1 MKNILIISY
10 YFPPMSEIGGIR
22 LYGLAKYLQE
32 FGWTPIVL
40 TTKLPGKLDSSFKII
55 QVPSIDVV
63 ALLKKCFKLN
73 PDKSLNAQFNLHP
86 EKNKS
91 SIVDLFSFI
100 PNEIITYPDN
110 YIGWSNFAIAAGSE
124 IIQSENID
132 AILSSSLPI
141 TTHLIAKDLSEKYH
155 IPWIADF
162 RDLWTQNHYYHH
174 SQIRKFFET
183 HLEVKTIKRVSAITT
198 VSEPLAQKLSEL
210 HKNKM
215 IYSIPNGFDPDQI
228 NQNTRLSNKINISY
242 TGHLY
247 KGKRDPEP
255 LFRVIKILLD
265 EKMLDPEFIQL
276 NFYGRNEN
284 WLKHDVIKYNLD
296 DIISIH
302 GPISREES
310 IQKQRESQILLLL
323 TWNDP
328 SERGVYTG
336 KLFDYLAARRP
347 ILSLGYTDGG
357 VVKELLNQTKAG
369 VHCAT
374 EEELRHYLIQAYRE
388 YKELGAVQYHGI
400 EKEIMKYSHVEMAR
414 KFAEVLEMVVREK

>member
-32 FGWTPIVL
+32 FGWAPIVL

-63 ALLKKCFKLN
+63 ALWEKYLKHN
-73 PDKSLNAQFNLHP
+73 PDKSLNTQFNLHP

-91 SIVDLFSFI
+91 SIVDLFVFI
-100 PNEIITYPDN
+100 SNEIITYPDGC
-110 YIGWSNFAIAAGSE
+110 IGWYNFAISAGSK
-124 IIQSENID
+124 IIQSQKID
-132 AILSSSLPI
+132 AILSSSPLV
-141 TTHLIAKDLSEKYH
+141 TSHRIAKNLSESYH

-183 HLEVKTIKRVSAITT
+183 HLEVKTINKVSAITT
-198 VSEPLAQKLSEL
+198 VSEPLAKNLSEL

-215 IYSIPNGFDPDQI
+215 IYSIPNGFDPEQI
-228 NQNTRLSNKINISY
+228 NQNTYHSYKFSISY
-242 TGHLY
+242 TGYLY
-247 KGKRDPEP
+247 EGKRDPEP
-255 LFRVIKILLD
+255 LFRLIKKLFD
-265 EKMLDPEFIQL
+265 EKSIEPELIQL
-276 NFYGRNEN
+276 SFYGRNEN
-284 WLKHDVIKYNLD
+284 WLKNDVKKYNLD
-296 DIISIH
+296 GIVHIH
-302 GPISREES
+302 NPISREES
-310 IQKQRESQILLLL
+310 IKRQRESQILLLL

-357 VVKELLNQTKAG
+357 VVKELLDQTKAG

-374 EEELRHYLIQAYRE
+374 EEELRDYLLQAYHE

-400 EKEIMKYSHVEMAR
+400 EEEIMKYSHVEMAR